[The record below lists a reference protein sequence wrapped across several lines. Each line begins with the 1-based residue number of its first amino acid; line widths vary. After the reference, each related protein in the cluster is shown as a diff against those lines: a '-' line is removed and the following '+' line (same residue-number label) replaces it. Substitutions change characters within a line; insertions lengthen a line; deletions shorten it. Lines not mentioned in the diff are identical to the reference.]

1 MKRVPILI
9 FCFLG
14 LLLGQG
20 CHNKNKTEETTA
32 PVELNEQT
40 VTAFARGIAEKIV
53 NEQPDALNNAFDEEH
68 IRQLVSENSIVYS
81 GFDVEGGKEYFDNC
95 LRLGDQAV
103 KAVGNGGDFA
113 FVKYY
118 VDNDEHHIIFRTYDD
133 FNLNFMDFIVD
144 TVHGALK
151 IKDGFIYNMGC
162 LLSRNIEYSML
173 FNLMLQTNPND
184 EAQWLQTAQE
194 HTLNGQASKA
204 LQILTEH
211 QDALK
216 EYPLYYQLFIANL
229 YHANPKT
236 FIAQLDKLKEDVDG
250 RYLQLHKLLYYV
262 NEGKTAETEATV
274 NELIPQTGDD
284 PIYLLFYAKSC
295 LLAKDYQRALDCLT
309 TAESAL
315 PLLWDL
321 WYSELQCHKGLKDKE
336 GFDACLQR
344 GKDAYG
350 MSDEEL
356 NGIRKKLLG

>member
-1 MKRVPILI
+1 MKKTIVLTFCLI
-9 FCFLG
+9 CLIS
-14 LLLGQG
+14 LQSCHKKGQ
-20 CHNKNKTEETTA
+20 NTQTVE
-32 PVELNEQT
+32 PVALNEET

-53 NEQPDALNNAFDEEH
+53 QEQPDALSNAFDEEH

-81 GFDVEGGKEYFDNC
+81 GFDVEGGKEYFENC
-95 LRLGDQAV
+95 LHLGDQAV
-103 KAVGNGGDFA
+103 KAVSNGGDFA

-118 VDNDEHHIIFRTYDD
+118 MANDAHHVVFRTYDD
-133 FNLNFMDFIVD
+133 FNLNFMDFTVD
-144 TVHGALK
+144 TVQGALK

-162 LLSRNIEYSML
+162 MLSKSIEYSML

-211 QDALK
+211 HDGLK
-216 EYPLYYQLFIANL
+216 DYPLYQQLLIANL
-229 YHANPKT
+229 YQTSPKT
-236 FIAQLDKLKEDVDG
+236 FIAQLDKLKDDIDE
-250 RYLQLHKLLYYV
+250 RYLQIHKLLYYV
-262 NEGKTAETEATV
+262 NEGKVTETENTI

-321 WYSELQCHKGLKDKE
+321 WYSELQCYKGLKDKE
-336 GFDACLQR
+336 GFDQCLRR